1 MNIDALIR
9 AYEEELRGYI
19 RRGLTERAQLVEA
32 ELRRLG
38 HSPGVTPRED
48 VLTEPMSTPQSTPD
62 APDTPETDAKKASA
76 PKRPTTRKKR

>member
-9 AYEEELRGYI
+9 AYEQELQAYI

-38 HSPGVTPRED
+38 HSPGVTPLED
-48 VLTEPMSTPQSTPD
+48 VLIEPTSTPTSTPD
-62 APDTPETDAKKASA
+62 APDTPQTDAKKASA
-76 PKRPTTRKKR
+76 PKRPTTPKKR

>member
-48 VLTEPMSTPQSTPD
+48 VLTEPASTPQPAPD
-62 APDTPETDAKKASA
+62 APEEAQTVAKTAPA